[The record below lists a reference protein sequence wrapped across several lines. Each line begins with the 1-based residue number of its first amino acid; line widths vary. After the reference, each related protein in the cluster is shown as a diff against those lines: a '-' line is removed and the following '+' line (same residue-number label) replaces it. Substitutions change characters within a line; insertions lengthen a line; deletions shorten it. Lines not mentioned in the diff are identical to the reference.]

1 MASYVRTLIQSFL
14 RIFFG
19 LLYTNLAFLY
29 DAVAWLSSM
38 GQWNSWRRTAITN
51 LDHGIILELGHGTGQ
66 LMADIQT
73 AGFQV
78 VGIDPSRQMN
88 RMTQKRLSSRG
99 LSAKIVR
106 EQAQALPFPRQ
117 SISNVIST
125 FPSDYIVD
133 PATLSEAHRVLT
145 KRGKLTMV
153 GIIKITGATLPD
165 RFADWLYRITGQS
178 GSTPIGWDNF
188 LQEHGFD
195 ARLEEIDLGRSLVTR
210 IVATRMEHANTRNAG
225 NG

>member
-1 MASYVRTLIQSFL
+1 MARYLRTLIQRFL
-14 RIFFG
+14 AIFFRQ
-19 LLYTNLAFLY
+19 LYTNFAFLY

-51 LDHGIILELGHGTGQ
+51 LTPGVILELGHGTGQ

-88 RMTQKRLSSRG
+88 RMTQKRLRRRR
-99 LSAKIVR
+99 LRANIVR
-106 EQAQALPFPRQ
+106 AQAQALPFPRQ
-117 SISNVIST
+117 SITNIIST
-125 FPSDYIVD
+125 FPSEYIVD
-133 PATLSEAHRVLT
+133 IATLSEAHRVLT

-153 GIIKITGATLPD
+153 GIIKITGAKLPD

-178 GSTPIGWDNF
+178 GSTPVGWDNF
-188 LQEHGFD
+188 LQEQGFD

-210 IVATRMEHANTRNAG
+210 IVAVRMEHANTHNAWTG
-225 NG
+225 